1 MDHVHLSLSSIII
14 LSFLT
19 ILPPSYCDEDEQPFV
34 VCNLTYNCGRL
45 NNITYPFW
53 GDNRPEYC
61 GQHGYNLSCRNN
73 DYPVLR
79 IEELEFRV
87 LNINKST
94 RTFTIAR
101 LDLLDGPCPPPPH
114 APPVFQSTTLN
125 HTLFDYASTVQNITL
140 LYGCPLQETIPPA
153 PNRFNCVG
161 DSDGKINAYVI
172 DELYPFGIHDLQ
184 QLVEK
189 CNHSIKVPILRTSST
204 DLLED
209 PQGEAPEEVLQQ
221 AMDQGFEVEY
231 SDAYLASSCKA
242 CEASDGVCGSN
253 ATQQFVCYCSDHVQS
268 YKCPK
273 SGKAN
278 WKLKTIIGVCASIGT
293 VAIMLIIFFIYQ
305 RRNKKKYAPSS
316 YVSRSISSY
325 PSSVT
330 DPERGVSNYFGVPL
344 FSYTELEKAT
354 NNFDSG
360 KELGEGGFGIVYY
373 GKLQDGRQVAVK
385 RLYENNCR
393 RVEQFMNEIAILT
406 RLRHQNLVSLY
417 GCTSRHSRE
426 LVLVYEYVPNGTV
439 ADHIHGEY
447 AKPGALPWPTRMKI
461 ALETASA
468 LTYLHA
474 SDTIHRDVKTNNILL
489 DDNFCVKVADFGLS
503 RLFPTDVTHVSTAP
517 QGTPGYVDPEYH
529 ECYQLTGKSDVFSF
543 GVVLIELISSM
554 PAVDITRHRHE
565 INLSNMAINKIQ
577 NHTLHE
583 LVDQSL
589 GFKSD
594 YTVQRMITAVA
605 ELAFQCLQHDKDLRP
620 SMAEVLEALQD
631 IQNKDYTKDEAEE
644 MDIAADDVGLLK
656 KDPPPLSPDSALNW
670 ISTSTTSISS
680 T

>member
-1 MDHVHLSLSSIII
+1 
-14 LSFLT
+14 
-19 ILPPSYCDEDEQPFV
+19 
-34 VCNLTYNCGRL
+34 
-45 NNITYPFW
+45 
-53 GDNRPEYC
+53 
-61 GQHGYNLSCRNN
+61 
-73 DYPVLR
+73 
-79 IEELEFRV
+79 
-87 LNINKST
+87 
-94 RTFTIAR
+94 
-101 LDLLDGPCPPPPH
+101 
-114 APPVFQSTTLN
+114 
-125 HTLFDYASTVQNITL
+125 
-140 LYGCPLQETIPPA
+140 
-153 PNRFNCVG
+153 
-161 DSDGKINAYVI
+161 
-172 DELYPFGIHDLQ
+172 
-184 QLVEK
+184 
-189 CNHSIKVPILRTSST
+189 
-204 DLLED
+204 
-209 PQGEAPEEVLQQ
+209 
-221 AMDQGFEVEY
+221 
-231 SDAYLASSCKA
+231 
-242 CEASDGVCGSN
+242 
-253 ATQQFVCYCSDHVQS
+253 
-268 YKCPK
+268 
-273 SGKAN
+273 
-278 WKLKTIIGVCASIGT
+278 
-293 VAIMLIIFFIYQ
+293 
-305 RRNKKKYAPSS
+305 
-316 YVSRSISSY
+316 
-325 PSSVT
+325 
-330 DPERGVSNYFGVPL
+330 
-344 FSYTELEKAT
+344 
-354 NNFDSG
+354 
-360 KELGEGGFGIVYY
+360 
-373 GKLQDGRQVAVK
+373 
-385 RLYENNCR
+385 
-393 RVEQFMNEIAILT
+393 MNEIAILT

-447 AKPGALPWPTRMKI
+447 TKPGALPWPTRMKI

-644 MDIAADDVGLLK
+644 MGIAADDVGLLK
-656 KDPPPLSPDSALNW
+656 KDLPPLSPDSALNW

>member
-1 MDHVHLSLSSIII
+1 METQNFFTSQKPFHIFILFIIFIFTNLANLTLSLNQK
-14 LSFLT
+14 FQACT
-19 ILPPSYCDEDEQPFV
+19 PRA
-34 VCNLTYNCGRL
+34 CG
-45 NNITYPFW
+45 NGPNISYPFW
-53 GDNRPEYC
+53 IQDEQQPFCGYPNFGITCNEQNPVLEISNDEYIIKDIFHSNQSLLVANAAVYKDACPTPLHNVNLDRTPFNLTFTLYHSDLSFFYNCTSVPAYPTYEVACASKDNLHSFAVFHEEAYQLEKTCQSLVNVPVDMLIGDNWTSLFHMNYTEILKMGFLLTWSAPNCSNCENSGGRC
-61 GQHGYNLSCRNN
+61 GFDNS
-73 DYPVLR
+73 
-79 IEELEFRV
+79 EFV
-87 LNINKST
+87 C
-94 RTFTIAR
+94 FC
-101 LDLLDGPCPPPPH
+101 LDGDHHKTC
-114 APPVFQSTTLN
+114 
-125 HTLFDYASTVQNITL
+125 
-140 LYGCPLQETIPPA
+140 
-153 PNRFNCVG
+153 
-161 DSDGKINAYVI
+161 
-172 DELYPFGIHDLQ
+172 HD
-184 QLVEK
+184 
-189 CNHSIKVPILRTSST
+189 
-204 DLLED
+204 
-209 PQGEAPEEVLQQ
+209 
-221 AMDQGFEVEY
+221 
-231 SDAYLASSCKA
+231 
-242 CEASDGVCGSN
+242 
-253 ATQQFVCYCSDHVQS
+253 
-268 YKCPK
+268 
-273 SGKAN
+273 GKAN